1 MVVFTSLIPPGIIM
15 TVVTVG
21 WGLQCPP
28 CERIHCS
35 PREASQLTC
44 PGGVTTGICGCCPT
58 CAKVVGE
65 RCGGDFNYLG
75 KCDKDLYCQIQNPQ
89 KYTDRQPEGQCVTV
103 PFHIQDSPRP
113 APKCRPMCS
122 PKFCRQHPRAVC
134 SAIKVA
140 EVSRSCQSPCQHT
153 SCQACRFEWEPKCKA
168 CQKDDFRCLKRYG
181 KCVKRQYCT
190 KRKYPCK
197 PQYSRKQE
205 GRFQCDVPR
214 CS

>member
-1 MVVFTSLIPPGIIM
+1 MYDKTGSISMADYRPSLTGSDKPVRVELLFSGITAIKK
-15 TVVTVG
+15 
-21 WGLQCPP
+21 GL
-28 CERIHCS
+28 
-35 PREASQLTC
+35 
-44 PGGVTTGICGCCPT
+44 V
-58 CAKVVGE
+58 
-65 RCGGDFNYLG
+65 
-75 KCDKDLYCQIQNPQ
+75 
-89 KYTDRQPEGQCVTV
+89 V

-153 SCQACRFEWEPKCKA
+153 SCQACRFESEPKCKA